1 MRPTFMGFETAKS
14 AVFANQKSID
24 IVGNNLANTD
34 TNGYTRQR
42 VERTALAPSSYTTKV
57 ASNRVGL
64 IGQGVEATGVS
75 QTRDAFLD
83 KCFRDEYSQ
92 TSYHGMASEVLSDI
106 QTALGDPK
114 DITDEGGL
122 YSGIASIYTS
132 LNDFVQSPTLD
143 TEANLVMSSFK
154 NMVQILN
161 QLDTKLTEVAQR
173 QTEDLQINVDHVND
187 IFQQIAHLNKIIGED
202 FTSLNT
208 QTGYYS
214 PNELM
219 DERNVLLDE
228 LAQYGDITVTQ
239 LTQNKINVTMGGQL
253 AVSGDEFT
261 TLGMTKNEDDTVS
274 VRWRSTGDA
283 IKTEAGSLLASVE
296 YINGRGKNIT
306 SSNETSVQGI
316 LYYRDRLD
324 TFANTLAKKVNSTVP
339 VLDETT
345 GKPKVDAITGKTV
358 YKNFLS
364 ATMLDGKLNPNMPV
378 TARNISISDEW
389 TKGGAGYFIYDR
401 NENVEDYAQKLASFL
416 AEENVSFSSI
426 GESFTGSFA
435 DYEVDFLGKL
445 GADLAYQ
452 NGRQEATALVTDSFN
467 ESRDEV
473 AGVSQDEETAD
484 MIKYQRAFEA
494 AARMMTVLDDLL
506 DVLINRMG
514 RVGL

>member
-1 MRPTFMGFETAKS
+1 MRPTFMGFETSKS
-14 AVFANQKSID
+14 AIFANQKSID

-57 ASNRVGL
+57 ASSRVGL

-92 TSYHGMASEVLSDI
+92 TSYHGMASEILTDI
-106 QTALGDPK
+106 QTALGDPQ

-122 YSGIASIYTS
+122 YSGIAGIYEA
-132 LNDFVQSPTLD
+132 LNDFVQNPTLD

-154 NMVQILN
+154 NMVQVLN
-161 QLDTKLTEVAQR
+161 QLDTKLAEVAQR
-173 QTEDLQINVDHVND
+173 QTEDLQINTDHVND
-187 IFQQIAHLNKIIGED
+187 IFQQIAHLNKVISED
-202 FTSLNT
+202 VTSLNT
-208 QTGYYS
+208 ETEYYS

-219 DERNVLLDE
+219 DQRNLLIDE
-228 LAQYGDITVTQ
+228 LSQYGDISVTA
-239 LTQNKINVTMGGQL
+239 LSNNVVNVSMGGAL
-253 AVSGDEFT
+253 AVEGKEFN

-274 VRWRSTGDA
+274 VRWRSTGEK
-283 IKTEAGSLLASVE
+283 IQTTSGSLLASVE

-306 SSNETSVQGI
+306 SSNETSAQGI

-324 TFANTLAKKVNSTVP
+324 TFANTLAKKVNSTIP
-339 VLDETT
+339 VLDEAT
-345 GKPKVDAITGKTV
+345 GKPAVDPNTKKVIYKTLLAATMADGKTNSKV
-358 YKNFLS
+358 P
-364 ATMLDGKLNPNMPV
+364 T
-378 TARNISISDEW
+378 TAGNISISDEW
-389 TKGGAGYFIYDR
+389 TTAGAGYFIYDR
-401 NENVEDYAQKLASFL
+401 NDNVEDYAQKLASFL
-416 AEENVSFSSI
+416 AEENVTFTSV

-435 DYEVDFLGKL
+435 DYEVDFVGKL
-445 GADLAYQ
+445 GADLAFQ
-452 NGRQEATALVTDSFN
+452 NGRQEATALVADSFQ